1 MPGRILIVDDNSD
14 AAETLADLLRMMD
27 YDVRVAGDGK
37 AAMATLDGYQPQ
49 LALLDIGLPG
59 EDGYALAGRMRADP
73 RATGTKLVALSGYGQ
88 DKERSETTG
97 ARFDEHLIKP
107 VGADQLLDV
116 VQKMIG

>member
-27 YDVRVAGDGK
+27 YEVRVAGDGN
-37 AAMATLDGYQPQ
+37 AAMAALADYQPQ

-59 EDGYALAGRMRADP
+59 EDGYALAKRMRADP
-73 RATGTKLVALSGYGQ
+73 RMAEAKLVALSGYGP
-88 DKERSETTG
+88 DKARSEATG
-97 ARFDEHLIKP
+97 ARFDQHLIKP
-107 VGADQLLDV
+107 VGADQLLDI